1 VQHSHGSCC
10 TFVAIVG
17 SVCDG
22 GLVEFSAQRQKRMVQ
37 LYHSGERLLQL
48 F

>member
-1 VQHSHGSCC
+1 VQHSHGSFY
-10 TFVAIVG
+10 TYVTTVG

-22 GLVEFSAQRQKRMVQ
+22 GLVEFSVQRQKHISQ
-37 LYHSGERLLQL
+37 LCCSGERLLQV